1 MPSPF
6 FTEEHEI
13 LRRHIR
19 KFVETE
25 LAPHADEWEAAGGFP
40 NEIFRRMGE
49 AGLLGL
55 RYPEEYGGQGG
66 DLFASIVLA
75 EEMSRSN
82 ASGLPTAVAVHTEM
96 AMPPILQFGTDDQK
110 RRFLVPGIRGE
121 KIFALAMTEPNAGS
135 DLAAIETRGVPEGGA
150 GGAAGGE
157 PGGAAGAEYWTI
169 NGAKLY
175 ITNGVRADGVVTAVR
190 TGPDKWGGLTLFMVE
205 KGTPG
210 FTVAKK
216 LDKVGLLSS
225 DTAELVFE
233 DCRVPAANIIG
244 QVNQG
249 FFHLMWELQGERLIG
264 SAGAVAAGDRALE
277 LALKYVNERTAFG
290 RPIGKFQALRHR
302 LADMATELEAAR
314 QLLYA
319 TAWRVQQGEQVLKEV
334 SMCKLF
340 CAQAA
345 FRIADE
351 ALQMHGGAGYM
362 DEYLISRVWRDAR
375 ALRIAAGTDE
385 IMREIISKQL
395 GL

>member
-1 MPSPF
+1 MPHLF

-19 KFVETE
+19 KFVESE
-25 LAPHADEWEAAGGFP
+25 LLPHADEWEEAGGFP
-40 NEIFRRMGE
+40 DEVFRRMGE
-49 AGLLGL
+49 LGLLGL

-66 DLFASIVLA
+66 DFFASIVLA
-75 EEMSRSN
+75 EELSRCGSG
-82 ASGLPTAVAVHTEM
+82 GLPTAVAVHTEM
-96 AMPPILQFGTDDQK
+96 ATPPILQFGTEDQK
-110 RRFLVPGIRGE
+110 QRFLVPAIKGE

-135 DLAAIETRGVPEGGA
+135 DLASIETRGVRDGDDWLLSGSK
-150 GGAAGGE
+150 
-157 PGGAAGAEYWTI
+157 I
-169 NGAKLY
+169 Y
-175 ITNGVRADGVVTAVR
+175 ITNGVRADVVVTAVR
-190 TGPDKWGGLTLFMVE
+190 TAEDKWGGITLFLVE

-210 FTVAKK
+210 FSVAKK
-216 LDKVGLLSS
+216 LDKVGLWSS

-233 DCRVPAANIIG
+233 DCRVPAANVLG

-264 SAGAVAAGDRALE
+264 AAGAVAAGDRALE
-277 LALKYVNERTAFG
+277 LALRYVNERSQFG
-290 RPIGKFQALRHR
+290 RPIGKFQAIRHR

-314 QLLYA
+314 QLVYT
-319 TAWRVQQGEQVLKEV
+319 TAWRHQQGQSVIKEV

-340 CAQAA
+340 ACQVA

-362 DEYLISRVWRDAR
+362 MEYLVQRVWRDTR
-375 ALRIAAGTDE
+375 VMRIAAGTDE

>member
-1 MPSPF
+1 MSSPF
-6 FTEEHEI
+6 FSEEHDI

-19 KFVETE
+19 KFVENE
-25 LAPHADEWEAAGGFP
+25 LAPHADEWEAAEGFP
-40 NEIFRRMGE
+40 SEVFRRLGE

-66 DLFASIVLA
+66 DYFASIVLA
-75 EEMSRSN
+75 EELARSN

-96 AMPPILQFGTDDQK
+96 AMPPILQFGTEEQK
-110 RRFLVPGIRGE
+110 QAYLVPGIRGE
-121 KIFALAMTEPNAGS
+121 KIYALAMTEPNAGS
-135 DLAAIETRGVPEGGA
+135 DLAAIETKGRPDGDD
-150 GGAAGGE
+150 
-157 PGGAAGAEYWTI
+157 WII

-175 ITNGVRADGVVTAVR
+175 ITNGVRADMVVTAVR
-190 TGPDKWGGLTLFMVE
+190 TGPEKWGGLTLFLID

-210 FTVAKK
+210 FIVAKK
-216 LDKVGLLSS
+216 LGKVGLWSS
-225 DTAELVFE
+225 DTAELVFQ
-233 DCRVPAANIIG
+233 DCRVPASGVLG
-244 QVNQG
+244 QVNHG

-264 SAGAVAAGDRALE
+264 SAGAVAGAERALE
-277 LALKYVNERTAFG
+277 LALKFVNERSAFG

-302 LADMATELEAAR
+302 LADMATDLEAAR
-314 QLLYA
+314 QLVYT
-319 TAWRVQQGEQVLKEV
+319 TAWRVQRGEQVLKEV

-340 CAQAA
+340 SAQAA

-362 DEYLISRVWRDAR
+362 NEYLISRVWRDTR

-385 IMREIISKQL
+385 IMREIIAKQL

>member
-1 MPSPF
+1 MSSPF
-6 FTEEHEI
+6 FSEEHDI

-19 KFVETE
+19 KFVENE
-25 LAPHADEWEAAGGFP
+25 LAPHADEWEAAEGFP
-40 NEIFRRMGE
+40 SEVFRRLGE

-66 DLFASIVLA
+66 DYFASIVLA
-75 EEMSRSN
+75 EELARSN
-82 ASGLPTAVAVHTEM
+82 TSGLPTAVAVHTEM
-96 AMPPILQFGTDDQK
+96 AMPPILQFGTEEQK
-110 RRFLVPGIRGE
+110 QRYLVPGIKGE
-121 KIFALAMTEPNAGS
+121 KIYALAMTEPNAGS
-135 DLAAIETRGVPEGGA
+135 DLAAIESKGQPDGDD
-150 GGAAGGE
+150 
-157 PGGAAGAEYWTI
+157 WI
-169 NGAKLY
+169 IDGAKLY
-175 ITNGVRADGVVTAVR
+175 ITNGVRADMVVTAVR
-190 TGPDKWGGLTLFMVE
+190 TGPEKWGGLTLFLIE

-216 LDKVGLLSS
+216 LDKVGLWSS

-233 DCRVPAANIIG
+233 DCRVPASGVLG

-264 SAGAVAAGDRALE
+264 SAGAVAGADRALE
-277 LALKYVNERTAFG
+277 LALKFVNERSAFG

-302 LADMATELEAAR
+302 LADMATDLEAAR
-314 QLLYA
+314 QLVYT
-319 TAWRVQQGEQVLKEV
+319 TAWRVQRGEQVLKEV

-340 CAQAA
+340 SAQAA

-362 DEYLISRVWRDAR
+362 NEYLISRVWRDTR

-385 IMREIISKQL
+385 IMREIIAKQL

>member
-1 MPSPF
+1 MAGPF

-19 KFVETE
+19 RFVETE
-25 LAPHADEWEAAGGFP
+25 LAPHADEWERAGEFP
-40 NEIFRRMGE
+40 SEVFRRMGE
-49 AGLLGL
+49 LGLLGL
-55 RYPEEYGGQGG
+55 RYPETYGGQGG

-75 EEMSRSN
+75 EELSRSG

-96 AMPPILQFGTDDQK
+96 AMPPILRFGTEEQK
-110 RRFLVPGIRGE
+110 QRFLVPGIKGE
-121 KIFALAMTEPNAGS
+121 KIYALAMTEPNAGS
-135 DLAAIETRGVPEGGA
+135 DLASIQTRGVFD
-150 GGAAGGE
+150 GE
-157 PGGAAGAEYWTI
+157 SWVI

-175 ITNGVRADGVVTAVR
+175 ITNGVRADAVLTAVR
-190 TGPDKWGGLTLFMVE
+190 TGPEKWAGLTLFLIE

-216 LDKVGLLSS
+216 LEKVGLWSS

-233 DCRVPAANIIG
+233 DCRVPAANVVG
-244 QVNQG
+244 EVNQG
-249 FFHLMWELQGERLIG
+249 FFHLMWELEGERLIG
-264 SAGAVAAGDRALE
+264 SAGAVAAGERALE
-277 LALKYVNERTAFG
+277 LALKYVNERSAFG

-314 QLLYA
+314 QLLYV
-319 TAWRVQQGEQVLKEV
+319 TAWKVQQGENALKEV

-340 CAQAA
+340 CAQVA
-345 FRIADE
+345 FRVADE

-362 DEYLISRVWRDAR
+362 NEYLISRVWRDAR

>member
-1 MPSPF
+1 
-6 FTEEHEI
+6 
-13 LRRHIR
+13 
-19 KFVETE
+19 
-25 LAPHADEWEAAGGFP
+25 
-40 NEIFRRMGE
+40 
-49 AGLLGL
+49 
-55 RYPEEYGGQGG
+55 
-66 DLFASIVLA
+66 
-75 EEMSRSN
+75 
-82 ASGLPTAVAVHTEM
+82 
-96 AMPPILQFGTDDQK
+96 
-110 RRFLVPGIRGE
+110 
-121 KIFALAMTEPNAGS
+121 MTEPNAGS
-135 DLAAIETRGVPEGGA
+135 DLAAMETKGVAPDGGDH
-150 GGAAGGE
+150 
-157 PGGAAGAEYWTI
+157 WVI
-169 NGAKLY
+169 NGTKLY

-190 TGPDKWGGLTLFMVE
+190 TGPDKWAGITLFLIE

-210 FTVAKK
+210 FGVAKE
-216 LDKVGLLSS
+216 LDKVGLWSS

-277 LALKYVNERTAFG
+277 LALKYVNERSAFG

-302 LADMATELEAAR
+302 LADMATDLQAAR
-314 QLLYA
+314 QLLYT
-319 TAWRVQQGEQVLKEV
+319 TAWRVKQGEQVLKEV

-340 CAQAA
+340 AAQAA

-362 DEYLISRVWRDAR
+362 NEYLISRVWRDAR

>member
-1 MPSPF
+1 MASPF
-6 FTEEHEI
+6 FTEEHDI

-25 LAPHADEWEAAGGFP
+25 LAPHADEWEAAQGFP
-40 NEIFRRMGE
+40 SEVFRRMGDV
-49 AGLLGL
+49 GLLGL

-66 DLFASIVLA
+66 DIFASIILA
-75 EEMSRSN
+75 EEMARGN

-96 AMPPILQFGTDDQK
+96 AMPPILQFGTEEQK
-110 RRFLVPGIRGE
+110 QRFLVPGVKGE
-121 KIFALAMTEPNAGS
+121 KIYALAMTEPNTGS
-135 DLAAIETRGVPEGGA
+135 DLAAIETKGVESDGD
-150 GGAAGGE
+150 
-157 PGGAAGAEYWTI
+157 WVI

-210 FTVAKK
+210 FSVAKK
-216 LDKVGLLSS
+216 LEKVGLWSS

-264 SAGAVAAGDRALE
+264 SAGCVAAGDRALE
-277 LALKYVNERTAFG
+277 LALKFVNERTAFG

-302 LADMATELEAAR
+302 LADMATDVEAAR
-314 QLLYA
+314 QLLYT

-340 CAQAA
+340 CAQMA
-345 FRIADE
+345 FRVADE

-362 DEYLISRVWRDAR
+362 NEYLISRVWRDAR